1 MTIHPIFVNPDES
14 SVPILFVTAAT
25 FDKATEIIDDRERTF
40 LRASDYEPKP
50 GRYLAVPGPDGKL
63 AGVLFGL
70 ETPDAPVQ
78 EPFRPGQLVTLLPP
92 GTYRFAN
99 APHDA
104 RLAALAF
111 ALGAYQFTRYR
122 KADARQVRLVLPDGV
137 DGEDLT
143 RIAEGV
149 ALARDLI
156 NTPSNDMGPVE
167 LEDAARALAK
177 QHGAKAEVTAGK
189 ALAKAFPLVHAVGA
203 GSAREPRL
211 IDITWGDAADPKITL
226 VGKGV
231 CFDTGGL
238 DIKNNTGMLNMKKD
252 MAGAATALALAHM
265 IMARKLKVRLRV
277 IIPAV
282 ENSISGTSFRPRDIY
297 TSRKGISVE
306 IGNTDAEGR
315 LILADALALADED
328 EPALIADFATLT
340 GAARVALGPEVPPF
354 FTDDDSLAR
363 ELAGHAAAENDPLW
377 RMPLWRP
384 YEAML
389 DSKVADTNNVSTGG
403 HGGAITAA
411 LFLRKFVAAKS
422 WLHLDIFAWTPAAKP
437 GRPEGA
443 ELQSAR
449 ALYALLCAR
458 YA

>member
-1 MTIHPIFVNPDES
+1 MHPIFATAGEPV
-14 SVPILFVTAAT
+14 VPILFVTAAN
-25 FDKATEIIDDRERTF
+25 FDKATEIIDDRERAF
-40 LRASDYEPKP
+40 LRAAGYEPKP
-50 GRYLAVPGPDGKL
+50 GRHLIVPASDGKL

-70 ETPDAPVQ
+70 ENAD
-78 EPFRPGQLVTLLPP
+78 EPAKDLFRPGQLATLLPP
-92 GTYRFAN
+92 STYRFAN
-99 APHDA
+99 APHDV
-104 RLAALAF
+104 RLATLAF
-111 ALGAYQFTRYR
+111 VLGSYQFTRYR
-122 KADARQVRLVLPDGV
+122 KAEPRQVKLVVPDGV
-137 DGEDLT
+137 DGDDLT

-156 NTPSNDMGPVE
+156 NTPSNDMGPAE

-177 QHGAKAEVTAGK
+177 QHGAGISVTSGD
-189 ALAKAFPLVHAVGA
+189 ALAREFPLVHAVGA
-203 GSAREPRL
+203 GSPRAPRL
-211 IDITWGDAADPKITL
+211 IDITWGSVTDPKITL
-226 VGKGV
+226 AGKGV

-238 DIKNNTGMLNMKKD
+238 DIKNDTGMLNMKKD

-265 IMARKLKVRLRV
+265 IMARKLRVRLRV

-315 LILADALALADED
+315 LILADALALADD
-328 EPALIADFATLT
+328 DKPVLIADFATLT
-340 GAARVALGPEVPPF
+340 GAARVALGPELPPF
-354 FTDDDSLAR
+354 FTDDDALAS
-363 ELAGHAAAENDPLW
+363 ELAGHATAENDPLW

-411 LFLRKFVAAKS
+411 LFLRKFVTAKS
-422 WLHLDIFAWTPAAKP
+422 WLHFDIFAWTPSARP

-458 YA
+458 YS

>member
-1 MTIHPIFVNPDES
+1 MHPIFVNPDEP

-40 LRASDYEPKP
+40 LRASGYEPKP

-78 EPFRPGQLVTLLPP
+78 DPFRPGQLVTLLPP

-122 KADARQVRLVLPDGV
+122 KAEAREVRLVLPDGV

-156 NTPSNDMGPVE
+156 NTPSNDMGPAE

-189 ALAKAFPLVHAVGA
+189 ALAKGFPLVHAVGA
-203 GSAREPRL
+203 GSVREPRL
-211 IDITWGDAADPKITL
+211 IDITWGDAGRSEDHAGRQGRVFRHRRPRHQERRRHAQHEEGHGRRRHRFG
-226 VGKGV
+226 VGAHDHGAQAQGAAARHHPGGGE
-231 CFDTGGL
+231 FDLGHELPAARYLHVAQGHQRRDRQYRRGRAAHSCRL
-238 DIKNNTGMLNMKKD
+238 
-252 MAGAATALALAHM
+252 AGAC
-265 IMARKLKVRLRV
+265 R
-277 IIPAV
+277 
-282 ENSISGTSFRPRDIY
+282 
-297 TSRKGISVE
+297 
-306 IGNTDAEGR
+306 
-315 LILADALALADED
+315 
-328 EPALIADFATLT
+328 
-340 GAARVALGPEVPPF
+340 
-354 FTDDDSLAR
+354 
-363 ELAGHAAAENDPLW
+363 
-377 RMPLWRP
+377 
-384 YEAML
+384 
-389 DSKVADTNNVSTGG
+389 
-403 HGGAITAA
+403 
-411 LFLRKFVAAKS
+411 
-422 WLHLDIFAWTPAAKP
+422 
-437 GRPEGA
+437 
-443 ELQSAR
+443 
-449 ALYALLCAR
+449 
-458 YA
+458 